1 MSKTKFFGAR
11 MDKETS
17 DIIEKISQE
26 EKLDKTSAIKVL
38 IHEGWYNLKLKKCL
52 NDYKGGRI
60 SVDKAAKLCGITVS
74 EMMQTIAF
82 HGIKSEE
89 TIEEYRKGI
98 SLLQK
103 NGKA

>member
-11 MDKETS
+11 MDKETTE
-17 DIIEKISQE
+17 IIDKLSQE

-52 NDYKGGRI
+52 NEYRDGRM
-60 SVDKAAKLCGITVS
+60 SVDKAAKLCGITVN
-74 EMMQTIAF
+74 EMMQAIAF
-82 HGIKSEE
+82 HGIKAEE

-98 SLLQK
+98 FLLEK
-103 NGKA
+103 NGNS